1 MATPTTQ
8 QAQILAP
15 THDTYASSG
24 SIARV
29 GGRRVVLSLA
39 LAALVGCGALACC
52 VAPQMASADAVSPG
66 AYATATAGEFAVG
79 GGGASAS
86 ETSAASVSLN
96 KDYFTLEAGQVRTL
110 KAEGYVAPDSD
121 IPATSL
127 VWASSDETVVLVDD
141 EGRVHGI
148 GMGGATVTASLVT
161 DAGSVVAT
169 CDCYV
174 TVVNELTVIH
184 DASEKDKLQSPHNYF
199 DDTRDVW
206 AFEHPDALS
215 VTLTFDERSSV
226 EEEFDLIEVS
236 DAAGKGVATYTG
248 TQMAGKTL
256 RVEGTGVRIRLVADG
271 SNIDWGFALSA
282 LNVEYAPGSPA
293 AQSGT
298 AQTTAQTTAP
308 APAPAPAPTP
318 DPALSGGAPMDSYA
332 FSMPDVYG
340 WDVYGAQEYLES
352 LGMTVQVDWQA
363 DEWVSYGIV
372 YYQSTIAGT
381 LVNPGD
387 YVRIVASTGQP
398 QTWLPDVQG
407 MNYEDAILTLYDAGY
422 TNVRCVFTPPEN
434 PYDAG
439 IVWYMDPGAYSPAY
453 TDMLIELYVYDTV
466 NG

>member
-8 QAQILAP
+8 LMPNLTNKRDMHTPPGVTACGNRSRA
-15 THDTYASSG
+15 
-24 SIARV
+24 
-29 GGRRVVLSLA
+29 VLSLA
-39 LAALVGCGALACC
+39 LAVLIGCSALACG
-52 VAPQMASADAVSPG
+52 VAPHVARADAASSAP
-66 AYATATAGEFAVG
+66 YATATAGEFAVG
-79 GGGASAS
+79 GGGSS
-86 ETSAASVSLN
+86 SSVTSAASISLN
-96 KDYFTLEAGQVRTL
+96 KDFFTLEAGQIRTL
-110 KAEGYVAPDSD
+110 KAEGYVAPGSN
-121 IPATSL
+121 IPATTIA
-127 VWASSDETVVLVDD
+127 WASSDETVALVDD
-141 EGRVHGI
+141 EGRVHGV
-148 GMGGATVTASLVT
+148 GMGGALVTASLVT
-161 DAGSVVAT
+161 ADGSVVAS

-174 TVVNELTVIH
+174 TVANNLTVIH
-184 DASEKDKLQSPHNYF
+184 DASESDKLQSPHSYF

-206 AFEHPDALS
+206 AFEHPDA
-215 VTLTFDERSSV
+215 VAITLTFDERSSV
-226 EEEFDLIEVS
+226 EEEFDVIEVS
-236 DAAGKGVATYTG
+236 DAAGKVVATYTG
-248 TQMAGKTL
+248 TQMAGQTL
-256 RVEGTGVRIRLVADG
+256 RVEGTAAKIRLIADG
-271 SNIDWGFALSA
+271 SNYDWGFALSA

-293 AQSGT
+293 AQSG
-298 AQTTAQTTAP
+298 ATTQTTAP
-308 APAPAPAPTP
+308 APAPAPAP
-318 DPALSGGAPMDSYA
+318 DPAPSGGAPMDSYS
-332 FSMPDVYG
+332 FYMPDVYG

-372 YYQSTIAGT
+372 YYQSTMAGT

-398 QTWLPDVQG
+398 QAWLPDVQG

>member
-1 MATPTTQ
+1 MATPTMK
-8 QAQILAP
+8 QAQILAT
-15 THDTYASSG
+15 THDTHIPSG

-29 GGRRVVLSLA
+29 GGRRAVLSLV
-39 LAALVGCGALACC
+39 LAALVGCGVLVGG
-52 VAPQMASADAVSPG
+52 VAPQMASADAVSP
-66 AYATATAGEFAVG
+66 ATYATATTGGFAVG
-79 GGGASAS
+79 GSGYTAS

-110 KAEGYVAPDSD
+110 KAEGYVAPDSG

-148 GMGGATVTASLVT
+148 GMGGALVTASLVT

-236 DAAGKGVATYTG
+236 DAAGKVVATYTG
-248 TQMAGKTL
+248 TEMAGQTL
-256 RVEGTGVRIRLVADG
+256 RVESTGVRIRLVADG
-271 SNIDWGFALSA
+271 SNNDWGFALSA
-282 LNVEYAPGSPA
+282 LTVEYAPGSPA
-293 AQSGT
+293 ATQAPASAST
-298 AQTTAQTTAP
+298 LASAP
-308 APAPAPAPTP
+308 APDPAP
-318 DPALSGGAPMDSYA
+318 SGGAPMDSYA

-363 DEWVSYGIV
+363 DEWVGYGIV
-372 YYQSTIAGT
+372 YYQSTMAGT

>member
-8 QAQILAP
+8 LMPNLANIRDMHTP
-15 THDTYASSG
+15 PGVTACGNRTRA
-24 SIARV
+24 
-29 GGRRVVLSLA
+29 VLSLA
-39 LAALVGCGALACC
+39 LAALIGCGTLACGA
-52 VAPQMASADAVSPG
+52 APQMARADAAPA
-66 AYATATAGEFAVG
+66 AYATATAGEFSVG
-79 GGGASAS
+79 GSGSSSSVAP
-86 ETSAASVSLN
+86 AASISLN
-96 KDYFTLEAGQVRTL
+96 KDFFTLEAGQVRTL
-110 KAEGYVAPDSD
+110 KPEGYVAPDSG
-121 IPATSL
+121 IPATTIA
-127 VWASSDETVVLVDD
+127 WASSDETVALVDD

-148 GMGGATVTASLVT
+148 GMGGALITASLVT
-161 DAGSVVAT
+161 ADGSVVAT

-184 DASEKDKLQSPHNYF
+184 DASEKDKLQSPHSYF

-236 DAAGKGVATYTG
+236 DAVGKVVATYTG
-248 TQMAGKTL
+248 PEMAGQTL

-271 SNIDWGFALSA
+271 SNNDWGFALSA
-282 LNVEYAPGSPA
+282 LTVEYAPGSPA
-293 AQSGT
+293 AT
-298 AQTTAQTTAP
+298 QTP
-308 APAPAPAPTP
+308 APASTPAPAPTP
-318 DPALSGGAPMDSYA
+318 DSAPPGGAPMDSYA
-332 FSMPDVYG
+332 FYMPDVYG

-363 DEWVSYGIV
+363 DEWVGYGV
-372 YYQSTIAGT
+372 VFYQSIMEGA

-387 YVRIVASTGQP
+387 YVRIVAGTGQP

-453 TDMLIELYVYDTV
+453 TDTLIELYVYDTV

>member
-8 QAQILAP
+8 LMPNLANMRDMHTP
-15 THDTYASSG
+15 PGVTACGNRTRA
-24 SIARV
+24 
-29 GGRRVVLSLA
+29 VLSFA
-39 LAALVGCGALACC
+39 LAALIGCGTLACG
-52 VAPQMASADAVSPG
+52 VAPQMARADASSA

-79 GGGASAS
+79 GSGSS
-86 ETSAASVSLN
+86 SSVVPAASISLN
-96 KDYFTLEAGQVRTL
+96 KDFFTLEAGQIRTL
-110 KAEGYVAPDSD
+110 KPEGYVAPDSG
-121 IPATSL
+121 IPATTIA
-127 VWASSDETVVLVDD
+127 WALSDETVALVDD

-148 GMGGATVTASLVT
+148 GMGGALITASLVT
-161 DAGSVVAT
+161 ADGSVVAS

-174 TVVNELTVIH
+174 TVTNNLTVIH
-184 DASEKDKLQSPHNYF
+184 DASEVDKLQSPHSYF

-206 AFEHPDALS
+206 AFEHPDAVA

-236 DAAGKGVATYTG
+236 DAAGKVVATYTG
-248 TQMAGKTL
+248 TQMAGQTL
-256 RVEGTGVRIRLVADG
+256 RVEGTAAKIRLVADG

-298 AQTTAQTTAP
+298 TQTTASAP
-308 APAPAPAPTP
+308 TPAPAPTP
-318 DPALSGGAPMDSYA
+318 DPASSGGAPMDSYA

-363 DEWVSYGIV
+363 DEWVGYGIV
-372 YYQSTIAGT
+372 YYQSTMAGT

>member
-15 THDTYASSG
+15 THDTYAPSG
-24 SIARV
+24 SIARA

-110 KAEGYVAPDSD
+110 KAEGYVAPDSG

-148 GMGGATVTASLVT
+148 GMGGALITASLVT

-236 DAAGKGVATYTG
+236 DASGKIVATYTG
-248 TQMAGKTL
+248 TEMAGQTL
-256 RVEGTGVRIRLVADG
+256 RVEGTGVRIRLVADV
-271 SNIDWGFALSA
+271 SNNDWGFALSA
-282 LNVEYAPGSPA
+282 LTVEYAPGSPA
-293 AQSGT
+293 
-298 AQTTAQTTAP
+298 TTQ
-308 APAPAPAPTP
+308 APAPAPTP
-318 DPALSGGAPMDSYA
+318 DPAPSGGAPMDSYS
-332 FSMPDVYG
+332 FYMPDVYG

-363 DEWVSYGIV
+363 DEWVGYGV
-372 YYQSTIAGT
+372 VFYQSIMEGT

-387 YVRIVASTGQP
+387 YVRIVAGTGQP

-407 MNYEDAILTLYDAGY
+407 MNYEDAILTLNDAGY

-453 TDMLIELYVYDTV
+453 TDTLIELYVYDTV